1 MVFKLLNK
9 LFGNS
14 RLFQILLCKYI
25 SVRTKGGN
33 DE

>member
-25 SVRTKGGN
+25 KFRTKGEN